1 MKIPFF
7 QSDKSN
13 WGILQL
19 QLTQTLCDFLG
30 SKKDFE
36 VSFES
41 VRESK
46 SSKQCR
52 GIHKLCSLYAERL
65 SQLNGK
71 KVGLSSA
78 KDSIKYK
85 LGFVEL
91 ANYDE
96 CFKEALKIRR
106 EKEILGEKLTLKDF
120 NFLVD
125 KLQKNYYVP
134 RSFASASKEEMIDL
148 IDRFEE
154 FARGMSWHEIKL
166 ESEEMKALVECF
178 N

>member
-1 MKIPFF
+1 M
-7 QSDKSN
+7 
-13 WGILQL
+13 
-19 QLTQTLCDFLG
+19 
-30 SKKDFE
+30 
-36 VSFES
+36 
-41 VRESK
+41 
-46 SSKQCR
+46 
-52 GIHKLCSLYAERL
+52 
-65 SQLNGK
+65 
-71 KVGLSSA
+71 SSA

-96 CFKEALKIRR
+96 CFKEALKLRR
-106 EKEILGEKLTLKDF
+106 EREILGEKLTLKDF

-166 ESEEMKALVECF
+166 ESEEKKALVECF
-178 N
+178 NQK